1 MFTDTYRLI
10 HLGIAEAHRQA
21 DLERSFRRGRVAAA
35 AAAETSRESRP
46 GSAPAVSASV
56 AAPVA
61 APDAA
66 LIAAGERSDALLTP
80 ACGPCQTAD
89 RAA

>member
-10 HLGIAEAHRQA
+10 YLGIAEAHRQA
-21 DLERSFRRGRVAAA
+21 ALERSFRRGRVAAVP
-35 AAAETSRESRP
+35 AAE
-46 GSAPAVSASV
+46 ASGEMRIAAQTAM

-61 APDAA
+61 APRAPDAA

-80 ACGPCQTAD
+80 ACAACQTAD

>member
-1 MFTDTYRLI
+1 MFTDTDRLI

-21 DLERSFRRGRVAAA
+21 DLERSFRRGRVTAARTADASDETRVA
-35 AAAETSRESRP
+35 AQAAM
-46 GSAPAVSASV
+46 

-61 APDAA
+61 APRAPDAA

-80 ACGPCQTAD
+80 ACAPCQTAD